1 MTIPSHTAHAP
12 VQRYSTVAMW
22 FHWTIAAL
30 VIANL
35 AIGIFHDALPGGSMP
50 VHKSIGLTVLALTAA
65 RIAWRL
71 GHRPPPLP
79 AATPGWERGAAH
91 ATHWLLYILMVAM
104 PVTGWMMVS
113 GSTTR
118 RPLDWFGLFDLP
130 YLPVGPQAGGI
141 GHDGHALLGWLML
154 ALVALH
160 VAAALRHRLILRDGM
175 LARMAPMLDR

>member
-1 MTIPSHTAHAP
+1 MTIGRSIGDAP
-12 VQRYSTVAMW
+12 MLRYSTVAIW

-35 AIGIFHDALPGGSMP
+35 TIGLFHDALPGGSMP
-50 VHKSIGLTVLALTAA
+50 AHKAIGLTVLALTLA

-79 AATPGWERGAAH
+79 ATTPGWERGAAH

-113 GSTTR
+113 GSATR

-130 YLPVGPQAGGI
+130 YLPVGSQAGGI
-141 GHDGHALLGWLML
+141 GHDAHAILGWLML
-154 ALVALH
+154 ALVSLH
-160 VAAALRHRLILRDGM
+160 IAAALRHRLILRDGM
-175 LARMAPMLDR
+175 LARMAPALDR